1 MPNKPKSTWIGLNCQ
16 FHPKNSLFF
25 LLLPCNHPL
34 RKKPT
39 LPCFVIVFSQ
49 TSKFPLNHNIS
60 TTYKNTSPSGGGQG
74 DIRVFGH
81 GRCLGSR
88 GNGGR
93 DFGGSGRLSG
103 HGPPCLF
110 PFFRPSRPR
119 PFRLVPG
126 RNRPGSSPASLS
138 FPWPP

>member
-1 MPNKPKSTWIGLNCQ
+1 MPNRPKSTWIGLNCQ

-25 LLLPCNHPL
+25 LLLPRNHPL

-39 LPCFVIVFSQ
+39 LPCFVIVLFS
-49 TSKFPLNHNIS
+49 NIQIS
-60 TTYKNTSPSGGGQG
+60 IKSQHINYIQKHFTQRGGQG

-93 DFGGSGRLSG
+93 GFGGSGRLSG